1 MTHSEDDPQAITET
15 GILDAPEGFVM
26 LQFKPEAL
34 ARCGLPLIPYP
45 MPIALLDMMLGN
57 EDELPQPFLLAGLQ
71 RFTALGGCQWQN
83 FEPALMSLAKN
94 LAPDDPREE
103 ISAAGEN
110 WWIELGDVD
119 PAVPA
124 ITIERDGKL
133 IAAMTKRED
142 GRLRATAFRPL
153 DGKSA
158 NLLISL
164 SLRPHP
170 VDGVAMRENNWE
182 YALDCAAGAGNV
194 YAASRGEA
202 YLGYHPDGIKACLM
216 GMMRPTLVAL
226 QLGVCFA
233 FSDEASS

>member
-1 MTHSEDDPQAITET
+1 MTGPEDDTLATTEITA
-15 GILDAPEGFVM
+15 LDDPEGFVM

-34 ARCGLPLIPYP
+34 ARHGLPVITYP
-45 MPIALLDMMLGN
+45 MPVALLEIMLGN
-57 EDELPQPFLLAGLQ
+57 DGESPLPFMLAGLQ
-71 RFTALGGCQWQN
+71 IFTARGGCQWEN
-83 FEPALMSLAKN
+83 FEPALLNLTEN
-94 LAPDDPREE
+94 LAPDDRREE

-110 WWIELGDVD
+110 WWIELGDID
-119 PAVPA
+119 PAAPA

-142 GRLRATAFRPL
+142 GRLRATAFRSL

-158 NLLISL
+158 NMLIGL

-170 VDGVAMRENNWE
+170 VHGVSMRENNWE
-182 YALDCAAGAGNV
+182 YALDCAAANGNN

-202 YLGYHPDGIKACLM
+202 YLGYYPDGIEARLLE
-216 GMMRPTLVAL
+216 MMRPALVAL

-233 FSDEASS
+233 FSE

>member
-71 RFTALGGCQWQN
+71 RFTARGGCQWPD
-83 FEPALMSLAKN
+83 FEPAMMSLAEN

-103 ISAAGEN
+103 ISAAGDN
-110 WWIELGDVD
+110 WWIELGDID
-119 PAVPA
+119 LAAPA
-124 ITIERDGKL
+124 ITIERGGEL
-133 IAAMTKRED
+133 IAAMAKRED

-158 NLLISL
+158 DLLISL
-164 SLRPHP
+164 SLHP
-170 VDGVAMRENNWE
+170 DPVSGVAMRENNWE
-182 YALDCAAGAGNV
+182 YALDCAAANGST

-202 YLGYHPDGIKACLM
+202 YLGYHPDGIKAAPSRL
-216 GMMRPTLVAL
+216 MRPTLIAL

-233 FSDEASS
+233 FSD